1 MDFVNKLRNS
11 QAAHSEIQTL
21 NIRTVE
27 ESKQQLLKDCEE
39 VLSGFLHMLSHF
51 EKLEEEMLDDLAKK
65 GEAII
70 LLRLNGLPA
79 EDCNFNL
86 VPGQRFVFDPKDAM
100 QSPKQA

>member
-1 MDFVNKLRNS
+1 M
-11 QAAHSEIQTL
+11 L
-21 NIRTVE
+21 NIRTVG

-51 EKLEEEMLDDLAKK
+51 EKLEEEILNDLAKK

-70 LLRLNGLPA
+70 LLRLNGLPP

-86 VPGQRFVFDPKDAM
+86 VPGQRFVFDPTGDP
-100 QSPKQA
+100 QTPEQA